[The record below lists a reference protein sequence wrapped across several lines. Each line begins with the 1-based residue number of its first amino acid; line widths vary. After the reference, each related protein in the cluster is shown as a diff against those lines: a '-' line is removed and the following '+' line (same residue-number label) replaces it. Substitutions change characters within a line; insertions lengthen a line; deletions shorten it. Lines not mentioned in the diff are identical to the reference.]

1 MDVVD
6 VRKRKGRMR
15 TNCPFE
21 LDEGSNPEIRRIFWT
36 GKMQMLFGL
45 VDSKIIDI
53 EQAADIA
60 EMTLPEAEE
69 MLQGWRV
76 AQER

>member
-1 MDVVD
+1 
-6 VRKRKGRMR
+6 
-15 TNCPFE
+15 
-21 LDEGSNPEIRRIFWT
+21 
-36 GKMQMLFGL
+36 MQMLFGL